1 MKKMR
6 IATVLSLILLSATS
20 ITGQETELYKGFKNP
35 EKEYYPRVWWH
46 WMHGNVTK
54 DGIKKDLEWMDRA
67 GIAGFHQFNC
77 QLRPTDVIVKERV
90 TLFSKE
96 WDEAFSY
103 ALDVADSLG
112 LEVSIASSPGW
123 SVTGGPW
130 VKPEDSQ
137 KKITWICKD
146 VTGGKRV
153 ISPLPEPYTFAGPL
167 QDKVEFPDDK
177 YKYQYY
183 KDIAVLAIRKEAVQ
197 NSPKIEDWI
206 QKIGFEVD
214 NRKVLHSP
222 AASNTEGIAR
232 KDIIDISHFCKN
244 GEINWNCSEGEWT
257 IYRFGYNLLGRM
269 NGPVER
275 AGKGLEVD
283 KLNPETMERYY
294 RDYLSIFDKVSG
306 HRLGTTIKYVM
317 IDSYEAGKGTWT
329 PKMREEFSKRRGYDL
344 TPWLPVLTG
353 LVVEDLEKSES
364 FLGDWRKT
372 LGELITEN
380 HYDLPA
386 KILAEYGLKT
396 HIESQEGYTGF
407 IGDGMMPKR
416 SAAVPMGAIWVKFN
430 EGWYAQ
436 NYVSKADI
444 RESAAAAHIYG
455 GNICAAESFS
465 VNSRPTVKG
474 YFPAYQCSPANLKR
488 LADAALSQGLNRFI
502 MHCSPHQP
510 EDDKFPGLG
519 LGSFGNWFTRHDTW
533 AEEARPWH
541 DYLARSCY
549 MMQQGRFVADVAFLY
564 NEDMNACASFGSRN
578 IPAPASYGFDLINQD
593 VLCNYL
599 EIKDGK
605 ISNGKTCS
613 YSLLM
618 IDPEYRYMSVEVLEK
633 LKKAA
638 DEGVQI
644 IGHRPEGRLK
654 LSDSEKKF
662 DRLVSQIWD
671 RGRGNVHETADAK
684 DILTAKGISPDC
696 IVEEKEGTDFYQVHR
711 QMDGT
716 DIYWV
721 ANISPVAC
729 DANVSFRMT
738 GRKPMQW
745 NAEDGSMQELSYTM
759 HDGRTDVS
767 LHFNQDD
774 SHFIVFADE
783 IDCMTYTIEKQNLTS
798 KEEVKGPWKIE
809 FQPGRDAPES
819 TVFETCGSYTESKI
833 DSVKY
838 FSGTAVWNT
847 EFNFDPSTGKD
858 YILDLGRVEVMA
870 RVKINGKD
878 LGLLWKAPYRVSIG
892 KYLKSGQ
899 NRLEIAITNLW
910 PNRMIGD
917 SFKPKEK
924 RLTYTPWQFYERDSE
939 LIPSGLLGPV
949 SIEGYE

>member
-1 MKKMR
+1 MKNR
-6 IATVLSLILLSATS
+6 PIIITIALVLSCINVF
-20 ITGQETELYKGFKNP
+20 GQKDNLYAGFKAP
-35 EKEYYPRVWWH
+35 EKTYYPRVWWH

-54 DGIKKDLEWMDRA
+54 EGIKKDLEWMDRT

-90 TLFSKE
+90 QLFSKE
-96 WDEAFSY
+96 WKEAFSY
-103 ALDVADSLG
+103 ALDIADSLN

-130 VKPEDSQ
+130 VKAEDSQ
-137 KKITWICKD
+137 KKITWTCKEIE
-146 VTGGKRV
+146 GGRRV
-153 ISPLPEPYTFAGPL
+153 ITPLPEPYTFAGPF
-167 QDKVEFPDDK
+167 QDKAEFPDDK

-183 KDIAVLAIRKEAVQ
+183 KDIVVLAIRKEDID
-197 NSPKIEDWI
+197 NSPRIEDWI
-206 QKIGFEVD
+206 QKAGYEVD
-214 NRKVLHSP
+214 NRKKLHSP
-222 AASNTEGIAR
+222 AATTIKGIS
-232 KDIIDISHFCKN
+232 KKNIINITHWCKN
-244 GEINWNCSEGEWT
+244 NELNWNCPEGKW
-257 IYRFGYNLLGRM
+257 IVYRFGYNLLGRM
-269 NGPVER
+269 NGPVEK
-275 AGKGLEVD
+275 AGKGLEAD
-283 KLNPETMERYY
+283 KLDPEAMEKYY
-294 RDYLSIFDKVSG
+294 RDYLAIFDEASS

-317 IDSYEAGKGTWT
+317 IDSYEAGKATWT
-329 PKMREEFSKRRGYDL
+329 PRMREEFSKRRGYDI

-353 LVVEDLEKSES
+353 LVVEDMEKSES

-386 KILAEYGLKT
+386 RILAEYGLKT
-396 HIESQEGYTGF
+396 HVESQEGPTGF

-444 RESAAAAHIYG
+444 RESAAAAHVYG

-474 YFPAYQCSPANLKR
+474 HFPAYQCSPANLKR

-549 MMQQGRFVADVAFLY
+549 MMQQGRFVADVAVLY
-564 NEDMNACASFGSRN
+564 DEDMNACASFGDRN
-578 IPAPASYGFDLINQD
+578 IAAPVCYGFDLINQD
-593 VLCNYL
+593 ILCNVL
-599 EIKDGK
+599 DIR
-605 ISNGKTCS
+605 NGKLINGENCS
-613 YSLLM
+613 YSLLI

-638 DEGVQI
+638 DEGVNI

-662 DRLVSQIWD
+662 KSLVSQIWESS
-671 RGRGNVHETADAK
+671 RSNVNENADAR
-684 DILTAKGISPDC
+684 DILVAGGIYPDC
-696 IVEEKEGTDFYQVHR
+696 IIQEIEGTDFYQVHR
-711 QMDGT
+711 KLDET
-716 DIYWV
+716 DIYWI
-721 ANISPVAC
+721 ANISPKAC
-729 DANVSFRMT
+729 NTTVSFRVSD
-738 GRKPMQW
+738 RKPMQW
-745 NAEDGSMQELSYTM
+745 NAEDGSMQEVSYSM
-759 HDGRTDVS
+759 KNGRTYVK

-774 SHFIVFADE
+774 SHFIVFSE
-783 IDCMTYTIEKQNLTS
+783 NTDCQSYSVKPETLV
-798 KEEVKGPWKIE
+798 KEYEVIGPWTIE
-809 FQPGRDAPES
+809 FQPGRDAPEK
-819 TVFETCGSYTESKI
+819 TIFEKCGSYTESSI
-833 DSVKY
+833 DSIKY
-838 FSGTAVWNT
+838 FSGTAVWNA
-847 EFNFDPSTGKD
+847 EFNLDINSGKE

-870 RVKINGKD
+870 KVKINGND
-878 LGLLWKAPYRVSIG
+878 LGLLWKAPYRISIG

-917 SFKPKEK
+917 SFKTKEN
-924 RLTYTPWQFYERDSE
+924 RLTYTPWQFYTPDMEP
-939 LIPSGLLGPV
+939 IPSGLLGPV
-949 SIEGYE
+949 MIQEYE

>member
-1 MKKMR
+1 M
-6 IATVLSLILLSATS
+6 LSAS
-20 ITGQETELYKGFKNP
+20 GLSGQEADLYNGFKEP
-35 EKEYYPRVWWH
+35 AKEYYPRVWWH

-54 DGIKKDLEWMDRA
+54 EGIKKDLEWMDRV

-77 QLRPTDVIVKERV
+77 QLNPTDVIVDKRL

-96 WDEAFSY
+96 WNEAFSY
-103 ALDVADSLG
+103 ALDIADSLG

-137 KKITWICKD
+137 KKLTWVCKD
-146 VTGGKRV
+146 IEGGQMV
-153 ISPLPEPYTFAGPL
+153 NTPLPEPYTFAGPL
-167 QDKVEFPDDK
+167 QDKPQFPDDL

-183 KDIAVLAIRKEAVQ
+183 KDIAVLAIRKEAVE
-197 NSPKIEDWI
+197 NCPKIEDWI
-206 QKIGFEVD
+206 QKVGYEVD
-214 NRKVLHSP
+214 NRIALHSP
-222 AASNTEGIAR
+222 AGRNMEGISK
-232 KDIIDISHFCKN
+232 KDIIDITSYCWD
-244 GEINWNCSEGEWT
+244 GEINWHFPKGEWT
-257 IYRFGYNLLGRM
+257 IFRFGYNLIGRM

-275 AGKGLEVD
+275 AGKGLEAD
-283 KLNPETMERYY
+283 KLDPGAMERYY
-294 RDYLSIFDKVSG
+294 RDYLAIFDEASG
-306 HRLGTTIKYVM
+306 HRLGKTIKNVM

-329 PKMREEFSKRRGYDL
+329 PKMIEEFRNRRGYDIIR
-344 TPWLPVLTG
+344 WLPVLTG

-386 KILAEYGLKT
+386 KLLAEYGLKT
-396 HIESQEGYTGF
+396 YVESQEGPNGY

-455 GNICAAESFS
+455 GNICGAESFS

-474 YFPAYQCSPANLKR
+474 HFPAYQCSPANLKR

-510 EDDKFPGLG
+510 VDSRFPGLG

-533 AEEARPWH
+533 AEEAKPWH

-549 MMQQGRFVADVAFLY
+549 MMQQGSFVADVAVLY
-564 NEDMNACASFGSRN
+564 DEDMNACASFAQRN
-578 IPAPASYGFDLINQD
+578 IPAPSSYGFDLINQD
-593 VLCNYL
+593 IFCNVLQI
-599 EIKDGK
+599 EDGK
-605 ISNGKTCS
+605 ISNRDNCS
-613 YSLLM
+613 YSLLI
-618 IDPEYRYMSVEVLEK
+618 IDPQYRFMSVEVLEK
-633 LKKAA
+633 IKKAA

-644 IGHRPEGRLK
+644 IGSRPEGRLK
-654 LSDSEKKF
+654 LSDQEKLF
-662 DRLVSQIWD
+662 RRLVRQIWD
-671 RGRGNVHETADAK
+671 SRRTNVHESADAVQ
-684 DILTAKGISPDC
+684 ILSDSGISPDC
-696 IVEEKEGTDFYQVHR
+696 LIPETEGADFYQVHR
-711 QMDGT
+711 KMAGT

-721 ANISPVAC
+721 ANISQKIS
-729 DANVSFRMT
+729 DLTVSFRIT
-738 GRKPMQW
+738 GRKPVQW
-745 NAEDGSMQELSYTM
+745 NAEDGSTQELSYSIVN
-759 HDGRTDVS
+759 GRTEVK

-774 SHFIVFADE
+774 SHFIVFAEETDSRSH
-783 IDCMTYTIEKQNLTS
+783 DM
-798 KEEVKGPWKIE
+798 KENKCTGKYELKGPWKIE
-809 FQPGRDAPES
+809 FQPGREAPES
-819 TVFETCGSYTESKI
+819 IVFQNCRSYTESSI

-838 FSGTAVWNT
+838 FSGTALWST
-847 EFNFDPSTGKD
+847 EFSFDPASGKD
-858 YILDLGRVEVMA
+858 YSIDLGKVEVMA
-870 RVKINGKD
+870 RVKINGND
-878 LGLLWKAPYRVSIG
+878 LGLLWKAPYRTNIG
-892 KYLKSGQ
+892 KYLINGQ

-924 RLTYTPWQFYERDSE
+924 RLTYTPWQFYTPEME
-939 LIPSGLLGPV
+939 PIPSGLLGPV
-949 SIEGYE
+949 VIHEYE